1 MYTYRYMYLCP
12 PPLANIQS
20 VQEGDHILPFLIKSK
35 PGTHWEMRRKTDTKT
50 VKVRKQTLIIMIIII
65 VFTCRLILMWWV

>member
-1 MYTYRYMYLCP
+1 MYMYRYMYLCP

-20 VQEGDHILPFLIKSK
+20 VQEGDHVLPFLIKSK

-50 VKVRKQTLIIMIIII
+50 VKVRKQTYIDNNDNYYCFYM
-65 VFTCRLILMWWV
+65 